1 MRIALISDTHDN
13 IDNILKATRE
23 FNERRADIVI
33 HAGDYVSP
41 ISVESF
47 MGVKLIGILGNNDTD
62 VPGLTSAFNKIGG
75 ELKGEIF
82 ESQYDGLNFAVYH
95 GTNFNK
101 KELLINSAKY
111 DVFICGHTHR
121 TLSTTFGKTI
131 VINPGTANG
140 WFLGYKATAAIFD
153 TTDRHI
159 EFINL

>member
-62 VPGLTSAFNKIGG
+62 IPGLTSAFNKIHG
-75 ELKGEIF
+75 ELKGEIY
-82 ESQYDGLNFAVYH
+82 EGEYDGVKLVIYH
-95 GTNFNK
+95 GTISSKRDF
-101 KELLINSAKY
+101 LIKS
-111 DVFICGHTHR
+111 
-121 TLSTTFGKTI
+121 
-131 VINPGTANG
+131 
-140 WFLGYKATAAIFD
+140 
-153 TTDRHI
+153 
-159 EFINL
+159 